1 MKCRLERPRWLTAFL
16 LAGPLLFASAE
27 MATAWETQAV
37 IDVLPGAAL
46 VPTTPGAPLMQAETT
61 AIRAQGALSHSQALG
76 EGIALSGTAW
86 AMADTLPSSSPLDTP
101 DGKVDIES
109 RILELR
115 AAWEIIPGALIWS
128 AGKSVIHPSSGF
140 FKAPLNV
147 MSRGGLDAA
156 DQSGAA
162 VGKWEEG
169 WIGTEI
175 TWLWGDIT
183 LSDFLSPRITW
194 SSDADKVLRYV
205 SRDQGEFQNLARVGL
220 HIGDVD
226 VRVLGLLTAGGPG
239 SSESL
244 HVQLGTGLDANVGD
258 SITVRAEASVAD
270 ARDRL
275 EVTDDTALLSTTKE
289 VAWAP
294 RALVGMTW
302 ASSNEL
308 TVMAEYYYNGLG
320 FSGSDYGSL
329 IRYTRTRRD
338 TGSSAADVID
348 QFGTFEAGR
357 HYGFA
362 RIAGTVDQDLTA
374 EGWVMTNLQDLSSIT
389 GVALTLTHDTWGLSG
404 SLMNAWGGDGTE
416 AGVSPLLW
424 RLDLA
429 VNFYL

>member
-1 MKCRLERPRWLTAFL
+1 MRRMLTAGL
-16 LAGPLLFASAE
+16 LAGLLLFGCAE
-27 MATAWETQAV
+27 MAAAWETQAV

-61 AIRAQGALSHSQALG
+61 DIRAQGALSHSQALADG
-76 EGIALSGTAW
+76 MTLSGTVW
-86 AMADTLPSSSPLDTP
+86 VMADTLPSGTPLSTP
-101 DGKVDIES
+101 NGKVDIES

-115 AAWEIIPGALIWS
+115 AAWEIIPGTLIWS

-147 MSRGGLDAA
+147 MSRGGLDASSN
-156 DQSGAA
+156 QSGAA

-169 WIGTEI
+169 WVGTEV
-175 TWLWGDIT
+175 TWLLGDVT
-183 LSDFLSPRITW
+183 LSDFLSPKMEW
-194 SSDADKVLRYV
+194 SSEADKILRYMT
-205 SRDQGEFQNLARVGL
+205 SAQGEYQNLARIGL
-220 HIGDVD
+220 HIGDMD
-226 VRVLGLLTAGGPG
+226 MRLLGLLSTGGPG
-239 SSESL
+239 SADASV
-244 HVQLGTGLDANVGD
+244 HVQLGTGLDANIGD
-258 SITVRAEASVAD
+258 AVTFRAEASVAD
-270 ARDRL
+270 SRDRL
-275 EVTDDTALLSTTKE
+275 TVTNDQALLSTTSR

-302 ASSNEL
+302 ANAKEL

-320 FSGSDYGSL
+320 FAGSDYGSV
-329 IRYTRTRRD
+329 IRYARKRRD
-338 TGSSAADVID
+338 TGSSAADVMN

-362 RIAGTVDQDLTA
+362 RVAGTVDQDLSA
-374 EGWVMTNLQDLSSIT
+374 EGWVMVNLQDLSAIT

-424 RLDLA
+424 KLDLA
-429 VNFYL
+429 VTFYL